1 MKNVLYFVGSMLM
14 ILLIS
19 ACSSEGNS
27 SEYEDDNNPLDSTI
41 VYALP
46 NTRSV
51 ELTEEQKLFVK
62 KNNDFAFNFYRA
74 VNNVYGGQSTIT
86 SPLSATYL
94 MGMIN
99 DGAEGIT
106 EQEITAMLGFGSGE
120 KKAVNEF
127 CKALIEQAPQTDP
140 SVILQITNLIATD
153 KKVEIM
159 EPFRKDMA
167 DYYQAEVTALDFTQP
182 SATDYLNKWC
192 KDKTQGMVSAIVD
205 EVDPTTLF
213 ALMNAICF
221 KALWTNKFNKDN
233 TRDEEFITQDGGK
246 LTLPMMYQ
254 RVNAL
259 YGEND
264 IYSMLCLP
272 YGSWGWNMYILLPH
286 KNNGIDGL
294 INSLSEKTWLQ
305 SLNSD
310 NAVVDVKIPKFKTAN
325 NLPLMDIVSRLGAPS
340 MFEPEKANLS
350 GISKNTNPLYL
361 TRIQQAAAI
370 EVSEEGTEASAVSIA
385 AGTISSP
392 MDPYKK
398 VDFHCNRPFVYIIQ
412 EASSGAIFFI
422 GTFRG

>member
-1 MKNVLYFVGSMLM
+1 
-14 ILLIS
+14 
-19 ACSSEGNS
+19 
-27 SEYEDDNNPLDSTI
+27 
-41 VYALP
+41 
-46 NTRSV
+46 
-51 ELTEEQKLFVK
+51 
-62 KNNDFAFNFYRA
+62 
-74 VNNVYGGQSTIT
+74 
-86 SPLSATYL
+86 
-94 MGMIN
+94 
-99 DGAEGIT
+99 
-106 EQEITAMLGFGSGE
+106 
-120 KKAVNEF
+120 
-127 CKALIEQAPQTDP
+127 
-140 SVILQITNLIATD
+140 
-153 KKVEIM
+153 
-159 EPFRKDMA
+159 
-167 DYYQAEVTALDFTQP
+167 
-182 SATDYLNKWC
+182 
-192 KDKTQGMVSAIVD
+192 MVSAIVD